1 MTGTLCAARLPVN
14 DLISIAARVS
24 SEAADVGGVEWGG
37 AEVGRETK
45 TKVGGGGGQWSGR
58 VVIRSRVCSNLRPL
72 IGMVDRD
79 AVVPLAKCFST
90 ALIFHVALYRRAA
103 PPPSP
108 ARAPISRAP
117 ASLSSDPSGTR
128 RISLAAKLFFVRLS
142 QR

>member
-37 AEVGRETK
+37 RGREGDEN
-45 TKVGGGGGQWSGR
+45 TKVGGGGEEGGGQWSGR

-72 IGMVDRD
+72 IGMVYRD

-103 PPPSP
+103 PPPHP
-108 ARAPISRAP
+108 FHAHLP
-117 ASLSSDPSGTR
+117 
-128 RISLAAKLFFVRLS
+128 V
-142 QR
+142 